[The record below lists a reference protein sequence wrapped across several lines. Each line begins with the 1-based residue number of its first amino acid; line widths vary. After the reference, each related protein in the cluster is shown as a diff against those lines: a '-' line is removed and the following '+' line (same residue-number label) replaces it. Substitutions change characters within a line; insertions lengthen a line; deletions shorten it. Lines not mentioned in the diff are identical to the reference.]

1 MRVTILPEFPPVYDY
16 ADPTGTVAQNTKL
29 KGLTT
34 GGLTRILEAGMLLS
48 VVYYDSRYRLIQSV
62 TGNHPGGTDN
72 VTTEYFNVVPPNVK
86 KVTRNHSTSIAN
98 KDILEEYTY
107 DHMDRLLT
115 TTTTIDGNP
124 STITHT
130 YNEIGEL
137 IKKEVGGGLQSID
150 YRYNIRGW
158 LTHINNGTAL
168 DAGENDEFG
177 MELKYTDAGQYNGN
191 IDKMTW
197 ATLDDTGSFDQKE
210 YSYSYDNLSRLKKA
224 IYSSSSENNYYNVGG
239 FDNGIKYDLNGNI
252 LNLTRNY
259 QGASADNL
267 MYSYE
272 GNQLVNVTDGANDLV
287 LFKDGNNNSNQEY
300 FYDRNGNMISDANKS
315 LTSIEYNYLNLPQI
329 VNFLDDQST
338 PQTLNYTY
346 DALGN
351 KLAKVSSVGADIDY
365 LPGIQYKNGSIDFLH
380 HSVDRYQFSTNS
392 YEYDLKDHLGNVRV
406 SLDENAT
413 VIQRD
418 DYYPFGLT
426 FNSYTSGIE
435 NLYKYNGFEEQEET
449 GWYDYIARQYDPA
462 LGRFLSVD
470 PLADYMRRHSLIIML
485 LITLLDLLILMAWGQ
500 LQEIRTKNNRSKMIS
515 R

>member
-1 MRVTILPEFPPVYDY
+1 
-16 ADPTGTVAQNTKL
+16 
-29 KGLTT
+29 
-34 GGLTRILEAGMLLS
+34 
-48 VVYYDSRYRLIQSV
+48 
-62 TGNHPGGTDN
+62 
-72 VTTEYFNVVPPNVK
+72 
-86 KVTRNHSTSIAN
+86 
-98 KDILEEYTY
+98 
-107 DHMDRLLT
+107 
-115 TTTTIDGNP
+115 
-124 STITHT
+124 
-130 YNEIGEL
+130 
-137 IKKEVGGGLQSID
+137 
-150 YRYNIRGW
+150 
-158 LTHINNGTAL
+158 
-168 DAGENDEFG
+168 
-177 MELKYTDAGQYNGN
+177 
-191 IDKMTW
+191 
-197 ATLDDTGSFDQKE
+197 
-210 YSYSYDNLSRLKKA
+210 
-224 IYSSSSENNYYNVGG
+224 
-239 FDNGIKYDLNGNI
+239 
-252 LNLTRNY
+252 
-259 QGASADNL
+259 
-267 MYSYE
+267 
-272 GNQLVNVTDGANDLV
+272 
-287 LFKDGNNNSNQEY
+287 
-300 FYDRNGNMISDANKS
+300 
-315 LTSIEYNYLNLPQI
+315 LNLPQI

-380 HSVDRYQFSTNS
+380 HSVGRYQFSTNS